1 MYENLKKNIQTLTAQ
16 LVNAKEENARK
27 DAEIADLKRQLKAI
41 AVSEKKKSKEVANEQ
56 QS

>member
-16 LVNAKEENARK
+16 LVNAKEENAKK

>member
-41 AVSEKKKSKEVANEQ
+41 AVSEKKKSKEVANE
-56 QS
+56 